1 MQITTAQIKAA
12 RTLLG
17 WTTQNLADFSDLSVS
32 TINNLENDRHSTH
45 KKTMEKV
52 MLTFEKFGV
61 CFVENSGVLVNSS
74 IKVYEGLNG
83 IQKYLDYNY
92 EVLKASSSYHRIFTV
107 NGAVLRQKL
116 GSMIQ
121 VHYERIAK
129 LDSVKVKMFTPD
141 GKFLNFD
148 KYSNFDIKKIPLY
161 SSPLAAHSY
170 FSGNVAIF
178 CMEKLR
184 VIVIQDQAL
193 FDVGVKNFDYIW
205 DSFK

>member
-1 MQITTAQIKAA
+1 MPVTTAQIKAA

-17 WTTQNLADFSDLSVS
+17 WTTQDLADFSDLSVS

-61 CFVENSGVLVNSS
+61 CFVESSGVLVNSS
-74 IKVYEGLNG
+74 MKIYEGLSG
-83 IQKYLDYNY
+83 IQKYFDYNY
-92 EVLKASSSYHRIFTV
+92 EVLKATSGEHRIFTID
-107 NGAVLRQKL
+107 GLVLKQKL
-116 GSMIQ
+116 GPMAQ
-121 VHYERIAK
+121 AHYER
-129 LDSVKVKMFTPD
+129 LSRLENVKVRMFTPS
-141 GKFLNFD
+141 GNFLNFE
-148 KYSNFDIKKIPLY
+148 KYNNFKIKQIPLY
-161 SSPLAAHSY
+161 QASLAAHSY

-178 CMEKLR
+178 FMEKMR

-193 FDVGVKNFDYIW
+193 FDISVKNFDYIW